1 MPYLIAFGSLFGIA
15 AAWFLWLYVD
25 IRRRKDDRIQL
36 RLLVGRSRLLQEEID
51 RRIEALALLDPEILA
66 TTRQQAQSALN
77 ELQILLVERQ
87 AHLQDREE
95 LGHLQ
100 HTKITLLEK
109 QVQSLAQGA
118 VAGNSQGKE
127 KTARPVT
134 AESTAP
140 RNRNTI
146 ERQLLNKIGIIQDK
160 ARKPPS

>member
-1 MPYLIAFGSLFGIA
+1 MPYLIVFGSLFGIA
-15 AAWFLWLYVD
+15 AAWFLWLYLD

-51 RRIEALALLDPEILA
+51 RRIEALALLDPKILA

-100 HTKITLLEK
+100 HTKITLLEN

-118 VAGNSQGKE
+118 VAGNSQDKE
-127 KTARPVT
+127 KTARLT

-146 ERQLLNKIGIIQDK
+146 EGQLLNKIGIIQDK